1 MVLAWENLQEVFVM
15 LVGVVAVFV
24 SLEVFH
30 FITFFISLLSTS
42 SLILPWATASATV
55 LSGCFLPAGFFLTYT
70 PSFVTQIRAWKPH
83 PESSSVP
90 ALTKLS
96 LLADAWTLTIDVWIT
111 RPLIFKLRQWVTKY
125 RVKIELLNMFLLVQS
140 HM

>member
-1 MVLAWENLQEVFVM
+1 MVLAWENLQAVFVM
-15 LVGVVAVFV
+15 LVGVVIVFT

-30 FITFFISLLSTS
+30 FIAFFISLLSDIIPHPS
-42 SLILPWATASATV
+42 VSYREYYGFEWV
-55 LSGCFLPAGFFLTYT
+55 FFSGGIFLPYT
-70 PSFVTQIRAWKPH
+70 PPFVTQIRAWKPH
-83 PESSSVP
+83 PGSSSVP

-96 LLADAWTLTIDVWIT
+96 LLADAWTWTIDVWIT

-125 RVKIELLNMFLLVQS
+125 RVKIELLNMFLLVQR